1 MSLLSS
7 IIRLALRIYT
17 YKYRKHFAS
26 LSRSVSKT
34 EKKYTPPK
42 DIQYQVFKEGDIV
55 FEKLV
60 PKNASGY
67 ALQFHGGGYTSGM
80 NYLYRKVA
88 EKIALKCQCTVISI
102 DYHFGEQQLFPLV
115 HDSCF
120 KIYCYLLQNDLK
132 NQIFF
137 AFGDSFGANLLLS
150 TCLKA
155 RQQSLRLPNKVILI
169 SPYIDM
175 SASGAS
181 YKFNCYNDP
190 LYSLPKK
197 YKYEQFAEQIKRI
210 SPYCNHHQLD
220 DSTLSPLFAK
230 YDEFPKTLILAG
242 GYETSLSDSVLL
254 AEKMKKVNILV
265 NLNIFPKMWH
275 DFFYLFPFLK
285 ESKTA
290 WKEFFKFINTE

>member
-7 IIRLALRIYT
+7 LIRLALRIYT
-17 YKYRKHFAS
+17 YKYRKHFTS

-34 EKKYTPPK
+34 EKKYTCPK

-80 NYLYRKVA
+80 NLLYRKVA
-88 EKIALKCQCTVISI
+88 EKFAIECQCTIISI
-102 DYHFGEQQLFPLV
+102 EYRFGNQQLFPLV

-120 KIYCYLLQNDLK
+120 KIYCYLLKNDLK
-132 NQIFF
+132 NQNFF

-175 SASGAS
+175 SASGSS
-181 YKFNCYNDP
+181 YKFNCYKDP
-190 LYSLPKK
+190 LYSLPRKF
-197 YKYEQFAEQIKRI
+197 KYEQFAEQIKRI
-210 SPYCNHHQLD
+210 SPYCNHYPLD
-220 DSTLSPLFAK
+220 NPVLSPLFAR
-230 YDEFPKTLILAG
+230 YDIFPKTIILVG
-242 GYETSLSDSVLL
+242 GYETSLSDSILL
-254 AEKMKKVNILV
+254 AEKMKNNNIEV
-265 NLNIFPKMWH
+265 NLEVFPKMWH

-290 WKEFFKFINTE
+290 WKEIFKFINTE